1 MKLVDARGKIIV
13 NPVPKKASGHNTALM
28 TLTNKA
34 DHHYPSLD
42 YDTFVGF
49 FIVKSRSA
57 RVSSRGKPINV
68 REMKSRLKALGV
80 PSNLINARLPQ
91 NMRSTAAPLKDN
103 M

>member
-1 MKLVDARGKIIV
+1 MK
-13 NPVPKKASGHNTALM
+13 
-28 TLTNKA
+28 NKA

-57 RVSSRGKPINV
+57 RVSSRGKPVDV
-68 REMKSRLKALGV
+68 REMKSRLKELGV
-80 PSNLINARLPQ
+80 PSNVINARLPRS
-91 NMRSTAAPLKDN
+91 MRAAAAPSHEN